1 MTKVGFFILFI
12 VVTIGALVFIELAGM
27 PGRDARKRG
36 HQDAEAIALLG
47 WLGLPLGGVG
57 WLVAM
62 VWARHRPT
70 RTEVVSTPKE
80 SKIQDDQQAS

>member
-12 VVTIGALVFIELAGM
+12 VVTIGALVFLELAGM

-36 HQDAEAIALLG
+36 HPDAEAISLLG
-47 WLGLPLGGVG
+47 WLGLPLGGMG

-62 VWARHRPT
+62 VWARYRPT
-70 RTEVVSTPKE
+70 RANVVNTPEE
-80 SKIQDDQQAS
+80 SKVRDDQVD